1 MDKLKNRIVE
11 VKKEIDEWKRCCNL
25 KGKDNICVVCQ
36 KEVDKLEYHL
46 SLLNLGLEAVENER
60 RELIEKIKVDRLR
73 LIENYNA
80 EFKLHNISA
89 QQNVWLIE
97 GIDCFMDEIVKE
109 KLNSENTSSVH
120 TSLRKES
127 KE

>member
-1 MDKLKNRIVE
+1 MDKLKNRIDE
-11 VKKEIDEWKRCCNL
+11 VKNRIELRQGGQCNDCQIDIRRMEAELRGL
-25 KGKDNICVVCQ
+25 T
-36 KEVDKLEYHL
+36 
-46 SLLNLGLEAVENER
+46 LGLEAVENER